1 MSKLI
6 TVKNDKIAITI
17 STLGAEIQTVF
28 ANGRDYLWN
37 GDEKFWSGRAPVLF
51 PICGGLKEDKYTFG
65 GSEYTLNKHGFAKLM
80 EFEVEAQGDGYAVFL
95 LKSTPETKKNY
106 PFDFE
111 LRIKYALD
119 GDSVHVE
126 YEVDNKSETDMYF
139 SIGAHEAYACPEGIE
154 EYHLKFERP
163 EHLTHNEL
171 HGNLL
176 SDEVTVIAENTDT
189 LALNYEYFKVDAI
202 TMLNLKS
209 RSIKLEKNDGTRT
222 VHVDFDGFDYV
233 FVWTRPGAGY
243 ICIEPWCGVPDF
255 EGSSY
260 DITEKRGINKLPS
273 GETFRRIH
281 TFTIEK

>member
-6 TVKNDKIAITI
+6 TVKNDKIAITV
-17 STLGAEIQTVF
+17 STLGAEIQTVS

-37 GDEKFWSGRAPVLF
+37 GDEKILERSRPVLF

-126 YEVDNKSETDMYF
+126 YEVDNKSATDMYF
-139 SIGAHEAYACPEGIE
+139 
-154 EYHLKFERP
+154 FNR
-163 EHLTHNEL
+163 
-171 HGNLL
+171 
-176 SDEVTVIAENTDT
+176 
-189 LALNYEYFKVDAI
+189 
-202 TMLNLKS
+202 
-209 RSIKLEKNDGTRT
+209 RS
-222 VHVDFDGFDYV
+222 
-233 FVWTRPGAGY
+233 
-243 ICIEPWCGVPDF
+243 
-255 EGSSY
+255 
-260 DITEKRGINKLPS
+260 
-273 GETFRRIH
+273 
-281 TFTIEK
+281 